1 MNFPTAELEQCITAL
16 MTCAPVGCA
25 HESECFRVARFARE
39 QVRALYAQL
48 PGAAV
53 PVTVDPDEIA
63 DYAPQWRGR
72 GRC

>member
-1 MNFPTAELEQCITAL
+1 MTFPTLELEQAITAL

-39 QVRALYAQL
+39 QVRAAYAQL
-48 PGAAV
+48 PGMAV
-53 PVTVDPDEIA
+53 PAAQDPDEVA

-72 GRC
+72 RIG